1 MKAAQPE
8 NCTICQ
14 TTLQGTYCH
23 ACGQKHTGKEAGF
36 LLLLQE
42 TIGTFFSL
50 EKSGGATL
58 WALLRKPRFVV
69 MNYIEGN
76 RGYLQSPNK
85 LIFYALVLFGLHV
98 LLVDQEVLNMSF
110 DIEGFNPAW
119 SFLTLVLPF
128 LVLSS
133 WLLHGPKRIP
143 LAHHLVAVSYFFAL
157 WFIILTI
164 LGDALYALFNNTI
177 FVDFVL
183 FLLLVCGFSARVFAA
198 HKPVWQQILLGL
210 IQVLLFFALLALL
223 VGVIYLLGGRVSKG
237 IS

>member
-210 IQVLLFFALLALL
+210 LQVLLFFALLALL

>member
-1 MKAAQPE
+1 MKASQPE

-14 TTLQGTYCH
+14 TSLQGTYCH

-36 LLLLQE
+36 WVLLKEALA
-42 TIGTFFSL
+42 TFFSL

-98 LLVDQEVLNMSF
+98 LLVNQQVLNMSF

-133 WLLHGPKRIP
+133 WLLYGPKRIP

-157 WFIILTI
+157 WFIVLTI
-164 LGDALYALFNNTI
+164 LGDALYALFRTRNI
-177 FVDFVL
+177 VDFFL
-183 FLLLVCGFSARVFAA
+183 FLLLVGWFSARVFAA

-210 IQVLLFFALLALL
+210 LQVLLFFVLLAML
-223 VGVIYLLGGRVSKG
+223 VGIIYLLGGRVSQG